1 MRKFLIGL
9 VMLNL
14 VVAGCAPPQNKQEQ
28 GTRVGA
34 GAGVVGGAL
43 LGQVIGGSTKA
54 TLIGAGVGALV
65 GGLAGTQ
72 IGKYMDE
79 QEAAM
84 RQELAAVESA
94 NIKRNQDM
102 LEVTFKGDVWFE
114 VDSSIP
120 TY

>member
-54 TLIGAGVGALV
+54 TLIGVSELKSLHKTEDWLLWIRIEDALGALPED
-65 GGLAGTQ
+65 A
-72 IGKYMDE
+72 
-79 QEAAM
+79 
-84 RQELAAVESA
+84 SA
-94 NIKRNQDM
+94 SDK
-102 LEVTFKGDVWFE
+102 
-114 VDSSIP
+114 P
-120 TY
+120 